1 MAVDTSSL
9 QAHAESALGAAVAQ
23 DLPSRA
29 RIVVIGGGIAGGSIA
44 FHLAELG
51 CKDVVVLDRH
61 ELTSGSTF
69 HSAGLVG
76 QLRSSLPLTRMMMH
90 SVEVYKRLEAMGA
103 NTGRFT
109 DWTQTGS
116 LRLAS
121 TDERW
126 EELKRQHG
134 WSKTFGLETHLL
146 SPTEAQNLF
155 PLMTT
160 KDVRGALYMAT
171 DGHLDPSSVTNAFFG
186 AAKDMGITIRTHT
199 NVTGFV
205 LRNSR
210 VHGVETNRGT
220 IECDSV
226 IIAGGMFSTQIAA
239 LAGVNVPIV
248 PMAHQYL
255 FTKPIKDVH
264 RELPSMRDPDK
275 LVYFRNQGGGLVMG
289 GYERNPM
296 PWSLNGVPRDF
307 NYRLLDA
314 DWGRFEPLMHA
325 AIERVPVMENAEIL
339 QLLNG
344 PEGFTPD
351 NEFILGE
358 SEVHGLFVAAG
369 FCAHGIA
376 GAGGVGRVMAEWV
389 LDGEPSFDTWKMDI
403 RRFGPHF
410 RSREFA
416 LARTYEVYSTYYDIH
431 YPNEERRAGRPL
443 RRSATYPALVV
454 LGCEFGE
461 KSMWERPNWFPSND
475 AAGRYEHLR
484 PSGWAGQ
491 HWHCSI
497 IAEALAC
504 RTTAALFD
512 ESSFA
517 KFRIEGPNALALL
530 QRLCANDVDKPV
542 GALTYTQMLNERGGI
557 ECDFTVTRLALDS
570 FQIVTGTAFGLHD
583 RGWISKQAELLPE
596 GSGVRITD
604 VTAAYTCLGLWGPRA
619 RDILSA
625 LTSTDLSNS
634 AFSYLSAQNI
644 LVGPIPCL
652 ALRVT
657 YVGELGWELYC
668 PTEYGASLWELLM
681 EAGAPHG
688 MVPAGYRAI
697 EALRLEKGY
706 RAWAAEISPE
716 DTPLEA
722 GLGFAVAF
730 DKPGGFLGQDAL
742 VAQKAAGVTRRLV
755 ALTLDDPAAV
765 ALGSEPVRALDGAV
779 LGRVT
784 SGGYGPTVA
793 ASIAYAYVP
802 TALAVTGAR
811 VEVELFGTWIGATVS
826 VAALFDPKGDRIK
839 Q

>member
-1 MAVDTSSL
+1 MDTSLL

-23 DLPSRA
+23 DLPARA

-44 FHLAELG
+44 FHLAEMG
-51 CKDVVVLDRH
+51 CTDVVVLDRH

-103 NTGRFT
+103 TTGRFT

-146 SPTEAQNLF
+146 SPVEAQNLF
-155 PLMTT
+155 PMMTT
-160 KDVRGALYMAT
+160 EDVRGALYMAT

-186 AAKDMGITIRTHT
+186 AARDLGVTVRTHT

-205 LRNSR
+205 VRNAR
-210 VHGVETNRGT
+210 VRGVETDRGT

-255 FTKPIKDVH
+255 FTKPIEGVH

-296 PWSLNGVPRDF
+296 PWSLNGVPRNF
-307 NYRLLDA
+307 NYKLLDA

-325 AIERVPVMENAEIL
+325 AIERVPVIENAEIS

-389 LDGEPSFDTWKMDI
+389 LNGEPSFDTWKMDI

-410 RSREFA
+410 RSRDFA

-431 YPNEERRAGRPL
+431 YPNEERHAGRPL
-443 RRSATYPALVV
+443 RRSATYPALIA

-461 KSMWERPNWFPSND
+461 KGMWERPNWFPSND
-475 AAGRYEHLR
+475 ADGKYENLR
-484 PSGWAGQ
+484 PRGWAGQ
-491 HWHCSI
+491 HWHSSI

-557 ECDFTVTRLALDS
+557 ECDFTVTRLAQDS

-583 RGWISKQAELLPE
+583 RGWISKQAELLPA

-604 VTAAYTCLGLWGPRA
+604 ITAAYTCLGLWGPRA
-619 RDILSA
+619 RDIISA
-625 LTSTDLSNS
+625 LTSADLSNS
-634 AFSYLSAQNI
+634 AFPYLSAQNI
-644 LVGPIPCL
+644 SVGPVPCL

-668 PTEYGASLWELLM
+668 PTEYGAALWELLM
-681 EAGAPHG
+681 EAGTPHG
-688 MVPAGYRAI
+688 MIPAGYRAL

-730 DKPGGFLGQDAL
+730 DKPGGFLGRDAL
-742 VAQKAAGVTRRLV
+742 VAQKASGVTRRLV
-755 ALTLDDPAAV
+755 ALRLDDVLAV
-765 ALGSEPVRALDGAV
+765 ALGSEPVRALNGAV

-784 SGGYGPTVA
+784 SGGYGPTVG

-811 VEVELFGTWIGATVS
+811 VEVELFGKWIGATVS
-826 VAALFDPKGDRIK
+826 LGALFDPKGNRIK